1 MSERISE
8 PGPGLLWLWVGL
20 SATLLGLGYLL
31 APVLAPFVVAF
42 LLAYLADPWV
52 DWLER
57 KGLGRTG
64 AVALVFA
71 VLLAAGALGVLIVL
85 PLLTR
90 QLGIFISG
98 IPGFIEQ
105 AQAAFP
111 LLADATKTV
120 GLSSSEFGKALR
132 ANWQEIGPALV
143 PVVRRLGDSG
153 AALFA
158 FVACLL
164 LIPVVTFYLL
174 RDWDEMIGRIDGLI
188 PRRSVSL
195 VRSLA
200 REVDA
205 VLAEFV
211 RGQLVLMGALAL
223 IYSAGLWIVGLHTA
237 LAIGVMAGALSFVP
251 YLGMAIGM
259 LASGLAAFLQ
269 FHDVAHV
276 FAVGLV
282 FVIAQAIEAM
292 VLAPYLVGERIGLHP
307 VAVIFVVLAGSQLF
321 GFFGALV
328 AVPAGAVMVV
338 FMRHAWDRYRQ
349 SAWFTST

>member
-1 MSERISE
+1 MAERISE
-8 PGPGLLWLWVGL
+8 PGSGLLWFWVGL
-20 SATLLGLGYLL
+20 SAALLGLGYLL
-31 APVLAPFVVAF
+31 SPILTPFVVAF

-57 KGLGRTG
+57 RGLGRTG

-71 VLLAAGALGVLIVL
+71 MLLAAGALGLLVFL

-90 QLGIFISG
+90 QLGIFIG
-98 IPGFIEQ
+98 GMPGLIEQ

-111 LLADATKTV
+111 LLAESMKTV
-120 GLSSSEFGKALR
+120 GLTSSELGKALR

-282 FVIAQAIEAM
+282 FVIAQALEAM

-349 SAWFTST
+349 SAWFMST